1 MQLTE
6 LRKDLRFNAELLSL
20 VETLKN
26 VAGAQY
32 HALEKQKERFE
43 DFMAAFLGFFRV
55 VNLAEVQH
63 PIVDIMSDITG
74 MIVITSDSGFMGGLN
89 QGVMRAA
96 LQHLG
101 DMPDDKVSLIVVGDK
116 GAGVF
121 SDQRRKFKYFPGINQ
136 ETIYEQAVE
145 IKDYVV
151 KEVVEK
157 RLGSLLVSYPKP
169 ISFSAQTIDTINLL
183 PCKNLFDA
191 EPAHEPAGEVKKS
204 RTRRFVEEAR
214 KVVVESALSD
224 MLEYL
229 AGSWLTS
236 KLFEVFEDS
245 KLAEFSARAMHLEGS
260 LQKVEK
266 EYKKVKHLCFKASHE
281 LIDKGMR
288 ESHSAKMIKEKK
300 RKKKRIQKRRDAA
313 MLLAESSLDGIDQDA
328 A

>member
-1 MQLTE
+1 MQLNE
-6 LRKDLRFNAELLSL
+6 LRKDLQFNAELLSL

-32 HALEKQKERFE
+32 HALEKQKERFDE
-43 DFMAAFLGFFRV
+43 FMDAFSGFFRV
-55 VNLAEVQH
+55 VNLTTVNH
-63 PIVDIMSDITG
+63 PIVEVATDVVGI
-74 MIVITSDSGFMGGLN
+74 IVITSDSGFMGGLN
-89 QGVMRAA
+89 QGIMRAA
-96 LQHLG
+96 LKHQG
-101 DMPDDKVSLIVVGDK
+101 DLPNDKVSLIVLGDK
-116 GAGVF
+116 GAGSF
-121 SDQRRKFKYFPGINQ
+121 SDQRRKFKFFPGVNQ

-157 RLGSLLVSYPKP
+157 RMGKLVVAYAKP
-169 ISFSAQTIDTINLL
+169 LSFTSQTIDVVNLL
-183 PCKNLFDA
+183 PCKELFDVGTV
-191 EPAHEPAGEVKKS
+191 GE
-204 RTRRFVEEAR
+204 VEEAQTGT
-214 KVVVESALSD
+214 KKWIAHAQKMIVESAFSD

-229 AGSWLTS
+229 AGVWITS

-245 KLAEFSARAMHLEGS
+245 KLSEFSARAMHLEGS

-266 EYKKVKHLCFKASHE
+266 EYKKVKHHVSKATHE

-300 RKKKRIQKRRDAA
+300 KKKKRISKRKDQQVADARA
-313 MLLAESSLDGIDQDA
+313 AEIQANA